1 MSLEACLP
9 PALGIPR
16 HPVSPPGVACPGPC
30 DERVGSSSQGPFP
43 RVVWAL
49 VPTFPAWGSR
59 GPAEPAGGDARDSW
73 EPRVREVLSS
83 RLTWKLGVDP
93 SDTAAISRM
102 CCVSSGLQAGE
113 LPRGGDWGGG
123 SPARPLLREGREAPW
138 HSDQSW
144 GFTGGAA
151 AAPPAD
157 RKGVRDRVP
166 CPHVASLTLHS
177 SPAK

>member
-102 CCVSSGLQAGE
+102 CCVSSGVQAGE

-123 SPARPLLREGREAPW
+123 PQPDHCSEREGKPPGTQTRAGGSREGPQLPHLQIGREFVTECPAP
-138 HSDQSW
+138 
-144 GFTGGAA
+144 T
-151 AAPPAD
+151 
-157 RKGVRDRVP
+157 
-166 CPHVASLTLHS
+166 
-177 SPAK
+177 